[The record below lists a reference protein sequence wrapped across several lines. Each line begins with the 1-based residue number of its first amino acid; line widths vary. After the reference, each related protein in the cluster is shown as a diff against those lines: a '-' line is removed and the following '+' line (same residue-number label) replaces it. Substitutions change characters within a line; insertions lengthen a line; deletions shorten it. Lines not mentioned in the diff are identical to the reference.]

1 MDKKTYKVIGVMSGS
16 SLDGLDI
23 VYCELTNEDKKW
35 KYLIVEAETIPYDEK
50 WTVRLTHL
58 NTQPAFVYPKTDL
71 FYGKYIG
78 QQVNYFINKYNIK
91 PELISSH
98 GHTVFHQPE
107 NGFTAQIGHGGAIH
121 AETNVKVVSDFRT
134 IDVMLGGQGA
144 PLVPIGDS
152 LLFAEY
158 DACLNLGGFS
168 NISFQ
173 ENKVRKAFDISPCNG
188 ILNALANQLDLPYD
202 EEGKLA
208 SMGKCNEEL
217 LSQLNELD
225 YYKNSSPKSLG
236 KEWVNQHISPL
247 VAAYDLSVNDFLAT
261 FTEHISIQISIVIN
275 SISTSKILV
284 TGGGAHNVFLIK
296 KIQEKTKS
304 KLIIPD
310 SKMVDYKEALI
321 FALLGVLRLTQQNNV
336 LKEVTGAERNNM
348 GGALFG

>member
-1 MDKKTYKVIGVMSGS
+1 
-16 SLDGLDI
+16 
-23 VYCELTNEDKKW
+23 
-35 KYLIVEAETIPYDEK
+35 
-50 WTVRLTHL
+50 
-58 NTQPAFVYPKTDL
+58 
-71 FYGKYIG
+71 
-78 QQVNYFINKYNIK
+78 
-91 PELISSH
+91 
-98 GHTVFHQPE
+98 
-107 NGFTAQIGHGGAIH
+107 
-121 AETNVKVVSDFRT
+121 
-134 IDVMLGGQGA
+134 MLGGQGA

-173 ENKVRKAFDISPCNG
+173 ENNVRKAFDISPCNG

-202 EEGKLA
+202 EGGKLA
-208 SMGKCNEEL
+208 SMGKCNEEF

-261 FTEHISIQISIVIN
+261 FTEHISFQISNVLN
-275 SISTSKILV
+275 TISTSKNLV

-310 SKMVDYKEALI
+310 LKLVDYKEALI
-321 FALLGVLRLTQQNNV
+321 FAFLGVLRFTQQNNV
-336 LKEVTGAERNNM
+336 LKEVTGAERSNM